1 MAAMGE
7 WEKGKGDMG
16 GRQKWA
22 AAGTSDSNGLL
33 QGPATATD
41 ASKGCQQQSPATDA
55 GSGTSN
61 RSQRRTQ
68 AMDGSDV
75 HPIYINFW
83 HQHDLP

>member
-16 GRQKWA
+16 GRQKRA

-41 ASKGCQQQSPATDA
+41 ASKGCQQRSPATYA
-55 GSGTSN
+55 SGSASN
-61 RSQRRTQ
+61 R
-68 AMDGSDV
+68 
-75 HPIYINFW
+75 
-83 HQHDLP
+83 HQ